1 MNISESTIPNL
12 GARKGSNQIAIR
24 RAATPFGTK
33 LFNAGDAT
41 IEQFEQAVK
50 ESKEQDIPLLEAL
63 KQITGQDL
71 PVAMQREYKRLQLF
85 ELKVVYGIETTDPTI
100 NPHFFNIEAITQ
112 MIDKDVIPMKACSS
126 HEVLPLFKTEEQML
140 VVGMVHPE
148 NYNATS
154 EVDSYASRQG
164 LSIQR
169 RVLAKEDFDNA
180 LAQVRDLQTKI
191 SAGKFGEG
199 ALTDAALIV
208 GDNVFSDEDMADVTD
223 NDEDLS
229 ESAIGEDS
237 APIISLVDK
246 ILAKALKEGVSD
258 IHVEPQEREMRIR
271 FRKDGVLREEYFL
284 SEKRRLPKGIIN
296 AVISRFKII
305 SNLNIAEKRQPQDG
319 KLKRMFQGRRVDF
332 RVNTCPTQN
341 GEKIVLRILDNSNT
355 QLGLDKL
362 ITDPES
368 LQIMQDMA
376 RRPYGLILVTGP
388 TGSGK
393 TTTLYSLLSECNDPG
408 INISTAEDPVEYN
421 LPGLTQCQVIREKG
435 MNFAS
440 ILRAFLRQDPDVIL
454 VGETRDQETAKTAI
468 EAALTGHL
476 VLTTLHTN
484 DAPGAIARLDEMG
497 IEPFMTST
505 ALIGVLAQ
513 RLLRRVCGECRIPY
527 QPLEKEI
534 QDFGLPSSDLDATF
548 YRANKFSPQEVIVR
562 REAGQP
568 ICKKCGGAG
577 YKGRVGCYEI
587 MKMSER
593 LQAAVN
599 KGATTDTVKEI
610 AVQEGMKTLMAYS
623 FDLVR
628 QGYTTLEEVLRVVYT
643 DKGREAEERAKR
655 KTSLECVTCSAIL
668 KPEMTE
674 CPYCTTPREF

>member
-1 MNISESTIPNL
+1 MNISDSTVSSPE
-12 GARKGSNQIAIR
+12 ARRAKQLAVR
-24 RAATPFGTK
+24 RAATPFATK
-33 LFNAGDAT
+33 LMNSGSAT
-41 IEQFEQAVK
+41 NEQFERAVK
-50 ESKEQDIPLLEAL
+50 ESKEQNIPLLEAL
-63 KQITGQDL
+63 REVTGQDL
-71 PVAMQREYKRLQLF
+71 TVGMQREYKRLQLF
-85 ELKVVYGIETTDPTI
+85 ELKVAYGIEATDPNL
-100 NPHFFNIEAITQ
+100 NPNFFNVEAIAS
-112 MIDKDVIPMKACSS
+112 MIDKEVIPMKSCTS
-126 HEVLPLFKTEEQML
+126 HEVLPLYRTEEQTL

-148 NYNATS
+148 SYAATS
-154 EVDSYASRQG
+154 EADTYAGRQG
-164 LSIQR
+164 LTILR
-169 RVLAKEDFDNA
+169 RVFAKEDFENM
-180 LAQVRDLQTKI
+180 LAQIREHQIKV

-199 ALTDAALIV
+199 SLTDEALIV
-208 GDNVFSDEDMADVTD
+208 GDNVFSDEEMSDISDD
-223 NDEDLS
+223 GEDLS
-229 ESAIGEDS
+229 ESAVGEDS

-246 ILAKALKEGVSD
+246 ILAKALKEGASD

-271 FRKDGVLREEYFL
+271 FRKDGVLREEFFL
-284 SEKRRLPKGIIN
+284 SEKRRLPKSIVN

-332 RVNTCPTQN
+332 RVSSCPTQN

-368 LQIMQDMA
+368 LKMMQDMA
-376 RRPYGLILVTGP
+376 SRPYGLILVTGP

-435 MNFAS
+435 MNFAT

-484 DAPGAIARLDEMG
+484 DAPGAIARLEEMG
-497 IEPFMTST
+497 VEPFMTST

-527 QPLEKEI
+527 QPTEEEI
-534 QDFGLPSSDLDATF
+534 QTFGLPSSDLAGTF

-593 LQAAVN
+593 LQGAVN
-599 KGATTDTVKEI
+599 KGATADAVKEI

-628 QGYTTLEEVLRVVYT
+628 QGYTTLDEVLRVVYT

-655 KTSLECVTCSAIL
+655 KTSLECMTCSAVL

-674 CPYCTTPREF
+674 CPYCTTPRDF

>member
-1 MNISESTIPNL
+1 MNVTDLYGLEPKKVVKDL
-12 GARKGSNQIAIR
+12 AIR
-24 RAATPFGTK
+24 RASTPFATK
-33 LFNAGDAT
+33 LVNNGYAT
-41 IEQFEQAVK
+41 AEQFEEAFKQ
-50 ESKEQDIPLLEAL
+50 SQEQDISLLQAL
-63 KQITGQDL
+63 VNHTGKEM
-71 PVAMQREYKRLQLF
+71 PVVLQREYKRLQLL
-85 ELKVVYGIETTDPTI
+85 ELKIAYGIDSTDPSRE
-100 NPHFFNIEAITQ
+100 PQFFNIEAISN
-112 MIDKDVIPMKACSS
+112 MIDK
-126 HEVLPLFKTEEQML
+126 EVLPIKTCTSQAMLPLFRSEEEFL
-140 VVGMVHPE
+140 IVGMVHPE
-148 NYNATS
+148 SYTAKS
-154 EVDSYASRQG
+154 EIDSHARRQS
-164 LSIQR
+164 LTVQR
-169 RVLAKEDFDNA
+169 RVITREDFDLLMA
-180 LAQVRDLQTKI
+180 EIREHQIKTSQTKAD
-191 SAGKFGEG
+191 AGG
-199 ALTDAALIV
+199 LTDEALVV
-208 GDNVFSDEDMADVTD
+208 GDNVFSDQDMADVVD
-223 NDEDLS
+223 DGEDLS
-229 ESAIGEDS
+229 ESAVGENS

-258 IHVEPQEREMRIR
+258 IHIEPQERELRIR
-271 FRKDGVLREEYFL
+271 FRKDGVLREEFFL
-284 SEKRRLPKGIIN
+284 SEKRRLPKSIIN

-368 LQIMQDMA
+368 LKTMQDMA

-484 DAPGAIARLDEMG
+484 DAPGAIARLEEMG
-497 IEPFMTST
+497 VEPFMTST

-513 RLLRRVCGECRIPY
+513 RLLRRVCTECRIPY
-527 QPLEKEI
+527 QPTPKEI
-534 QDFGLPSSDLDATF
+534 QDFGLPSSDLESTF
-548 YRANKFSPQEVIVR
+548 YRANKFSPQEVIAR
-562 REAGQP
+562 REANQP

-593 LQAAVN
+593 LQTAIN
-599 KGATTDTVKEI
+599 KGATTDMVKEI

-655 KTSLECVTCSAIL
+655 KTSLECTNCGAIL